1 MSLDIKPTMW
11 FSFSLLIQNIVNVKK
26 IQLRSNYCF
35 FHSTKVT
42 ILENKEYQKK
52 SCSFKCVSSFF
63 VLLRKPFVIEY
74 TYSHGN
80 YFRLVGL
87 TFYFY
92 SQTYSA
98 LFCETSAK
106 DGSNIVEAVLHLAR

>member
-1 MSLDIKPTMW
+1 MDIKPTMCFL
-11 FSFSLLIQNIVNVKK
+11 FSSLIQTILNIKK
-26 IQLRSNYCF
+26 IQLKSNYCF
-35 FHSTKVT
+35 FHSTKVN
-42 ILENKEYQKK
+42 IVENEEYQKK
-52 SCSFKCVSSFF
+52 SCSFKCVSSFV
-63 VLLRKPFVIEY
+63 VLLSKPFVIEY

-80 YFRLVGL
+80 HFRLVGL

-92 SQTYSA
+92 SQTYNA